1 MLISDN
7 SILELLQQTLRWV
20 QSLLRSNSFHALL
33 LIAVFFVPQAWAA
46 GGPPMITD
54 DPGTPGDG
62 HWEINLAAQSTTATN
77 ATTYQLPLVD
87 INYGVGDRTQLKFE
101 MPWLFQEEVT
111 GTSRSGA
118 GDALAGV
125 KWRFYD
131 AGENAWQIS
140 TYPQISFG
148 FPLLDAP
155 NSTGLE
161 DPGTSYLLP
170 VEFEHGFEGF
180 DINFELG
187 RWIRPVNLGD
197 SWIAGFVLTRE
208 VRKGVELI
216 AELHEEAAVQS
227 TQDELILN
235 FGARYDLSEKYTLLL
250 SAGRDLHNSL
260 ETTNTLLTYVGLQMR
275 Y

>member
-1 MLISDN
+1 
-7 SILELLQQTLRWV
+7 LR
-20 QSLLRSNSFHALL
+20 RFNSFHALL
-33 LIAVFFVPQAWAA
+33 IVTVFFVPQAWGA

-62 HWEINLAAQSTTATN
+62 HWEINIAALSNTTPN

-87 INYGVGDRTQLKFE
+87 INYGVGDRIQLKFE
-101 MPWLFQEEVT
+101 MPWLFREEVT
-111 GTSRSGA
+111 GIDRSGA

-131 AGENAWQIS
+131 AGDKAWQMS

-148 FPLLDAP
+148 FPLLDPPSKSGLQDA
-155 NSTGLE
+155 NS
-161 DPGTSYLLP
+161 SYLLP
-170 VEFEHGFEGF
+170 VEFEHGFEDF

-187 RWIRPVNLGD
+187 RWFRPVNSGD

-208 VRKGVELI
+208 VRKGFELI
-216 AELHEEAAVQS
+216 AELHEEEAVQS

-235 FGARYDLSEKYTLLL
+235 FGARYDLSENYTLLL
-250 SAGRDLHNSL
+250 AAGRDLRNSL
-260 ETTNTLLTYVGLQMR
+260 DVTNTLLTYAGVQMR
-275 Y
+275 F